1 MIAGKGPRKVRVR
14 TKYAGKSQLVAGCLT
29 PFYCRVCKPDYNVA
43 FVMGLHP
50 RLGEAS
56 PVAALT
62 EDLMRTIIEMTKSKR
77 QVQVPLWMSCDW
89 IDSTQQRRGAQT
101 RSMTALAL
109 THPPD
114 CNRVCCRD
122 REACSRHETTRGPRT
137 QHPSQT
143 AQEKPCNR
151 LRAPVT

>member
-1 MIAGKGPRKVRVR
+1 MRVNVHEPMIEGKGLRNVRVR
-14 TKYAGKSQLVAGCLT
+14 KAQAVAHCLT

-43 FVMGLHP
+43 LAMALHP

-89 IDSTQQRRGAQT
+89 IDSTQQRRGA
-101 RSMTALAL
+101 
-109 THPPD
+109 
-114 CNRVCCRD
+114 
-122 REACSRHETTRGPRT
+122 
-137 QHPSQT
+137 
-143 AQEKPCNR
+143 
-151 LRAPVT
+151 